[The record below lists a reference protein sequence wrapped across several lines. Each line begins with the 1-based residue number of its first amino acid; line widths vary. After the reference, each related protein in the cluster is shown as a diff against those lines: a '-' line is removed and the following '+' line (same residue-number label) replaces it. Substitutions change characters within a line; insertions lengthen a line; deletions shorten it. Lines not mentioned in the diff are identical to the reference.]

1 MKVLLTAANGQLAQD
16 IRDCWTAHQVFA
28 FRRDELDITCATR
41 VDEAIQQLRPDAI
54 VNPAAFHFVDQC
66 EDRWDEAFRVNVT
79 AVANLAQAAQK
90 AGAILVQFST
100 DYVFD
105 GAKRLPYLESD
116 PTGPLS
122 TYAESRLAG
131 EWMARH
137 YCERCY
143 VIRTCGLYGT
153 GGATTRAGNFVETML
168 RLAQAGKSIR
178 VVCDQIVT
186 PTSTRELALKL
197 AEIIPAAPFGIYH
210 MTNTGV
216 CSWYE
221 FAEEVFRRFSLSPE
235 LSSITS
241 REYGAR
247 ARRPAYSVLENA
259 QLRAAG
265 VDDFSPWQEA
275 LAEYVARR
283 EKRS

>member
-1 MKVLLTAANGQLAQD
+1 
-16 IRDCWTAHQVFA
+16 
-28 FRRDELDITCATR
+28 
-41 VDEAIQQLRPDAI
+41 
-54 VNPAAFHFVDQC
+54 
-66 EDRWDEAFRVNVT
+66 
-79 AVANLAQAAQK
+79 
-90 AGAILVQFST
+90 
-100 DYVFD
+100 
-105 GAKRLPYLESD
+105 
-116 PTGPLS
+116 
-122 TYAESRLAG
+122 
-131 EWMARH
+131 
-137 YCERCY
+137 

-168 RLAQAGKSIR
+168 RLAQAGRAIR
-178 VVCDQIVT
+178 VVGDQIVT
-186 PTSTRELALKL
+186 PTSTRELARKL
-197 AEIIPAAPFGIYH
+197 AEIVPAAPFGIYH
-210 MTNTGV
+210 MTNTGA

-221 FAEEVFRRFSLSPE
+221 FAEEVFRRFGLSPE